1 EPKDAPIEWKAIRWN
16 LPAGKRSN
24 FTSFDR
30 EVADAAW
37 KTRDIGPNQGWL
49 KVSKEDLDAMGE
61 SSVEFND
68 GSGYLMY
75 MDVFHQLHCLNYLR
89 KKLDPWKADYLSVP
103 SDGNFPERYHTAH
116 CIDSIRMS
124 LECHGDLSLVPQ
136 RWADGWGEP
145 WPVVE
150 SLHVCRDYDRIQKW
164 AHSRQP
170 KVAGLLVHPTLGT
183 VVTGH
188 LNSSALPV

>member
-1 EPKDAPIEWKAIRWN
+1 
-16 LPAGKRSN
+16 
-24 FTSFDR
+24 
-30 EVADAAW
+30 
-37 KTRDIGPNQGWL
+37 
-49 KVSKEDLDAMGE
+49 MGE

-103 SDGNFPERYHTAH
+103 SDGNFPERYHTGQLPYSWLCCLILSYELQGQILISMLILEWLELTFSLAH

-188 LNSSALPV
+188 LNSSALPVYWEDHDEI